1 MHPSL
6 PSVLL
11 SVLKSAEHLLAEVL
25 LLAARHARWVL
36 LGGLILG
43 LVFHQLAFLTR
54 PGIPF
59 FTALLLMVA
68 SFRIGPAGLIGA
80 LGQLRQHVVL
90 TVLSQALLPICL
102 IVFLSVFGISGWL
115 VMPLLL
121 VAAAAPISGA
131 PNLVIMLGHK
141 PAPALRQLVVG
152 TALLPLTLIPVL
164 MYLPEIGNVSVVV
177 LTTGKLLLVIL
188 GAACVGCAL
197 RLLPRWRDLDEQ
209 GAAKVDGASAIVMAM
224 AVIGLMSGIN
234 EAFSASPSKLLLLL
248 LFAFVLNIGLQ
259 VAGSFFWGRY
269 FGAEYDV
276 PMSVISGNRNVA
288 LFLTALP
295 VSVTEPLLAF
305 IGCYQF
311 PMYLTPLLMQRLYKQ
326 KSQQKRRHLSD

>member
-36 LGGLILG
+36 LVGLILG

-269 FGAEYDV
+269 FGAC
-276 PMSVISGNRNVA
+276 
-288 LFLTALP
+288 
-295 VSVTEPLLAF
+295 LL
-305 IGCYQF
+305 YTS
-311 PMYLTPLLMQRLYKQ
+311 PSPRD
-326 KSQQKRRHLSD
+326 S